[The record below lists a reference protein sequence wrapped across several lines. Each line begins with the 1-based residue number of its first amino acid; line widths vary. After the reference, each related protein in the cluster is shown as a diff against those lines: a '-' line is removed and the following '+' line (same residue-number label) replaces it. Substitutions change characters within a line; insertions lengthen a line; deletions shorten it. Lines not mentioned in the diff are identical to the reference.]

1 MFSNLKSILSILCL
15 GCIWSTFIACQDEPP
30 YYDKTLRDV
39 IVGEYLV
46 NETNEIII
54 FSNQGWFNYMESVQ
68 YPEDDILGNYVVD
81 EKKSNIIYCT
91 YYVES
96 EDKEVTDTMK
106 LKSFIGTNN
115 TLQVENLPTH
125 NGTTMLLTRQ
135 K

>member
-1 MFSNLKSILSILCL
+1 MFNKIKSILIILCL
-15 GCIWSTFIACQDEPP
+15 GCIWSTFIACQDDP

-46 NETNEIII
+46 NETNETII
-54 FSNQGWFNYMESVQ
+54 FSDQGWFNYVESIQ
-68 YPEDDILGNYVVD
+68 YPEDDIFGNYIVD
-81 EKKSNIIYCT
+81 EKNSNIIYCT

>member
-1 MFSNLKSILSILCL
+1 MKKKIIKRETRPLDFVLTPEGN
-15 GCIWSTFIACQDEPP
+15 IA
-30 YYDKTLRDV
+30 
-39 IVGEYLV
+39 LV
-46 NETNEIII
+46 NETNETII
-54 FSNQGWFNYMESVQ
+54 FSDQGWFNYVESIK
-68 YPEDDILGNYVVD
+68 YPEDDIFGNYVVD
-81 EKKSNIIYCT
+81 EKNSNIIYCT
-91 YYVES
+91 YYIES

>member
-1 MFSNLKSILSILCL
+1 M
-15 GCIWSTFIACQDEPP
+15 
-30 YYDKTLRDV
+30 RDV

-46 NETNEIII
+46 NETNETII
-54 FSNQGWFNYMESVQ
+54 FSDQGWFNYVESIQ
-68 YPEDDILGNYVVD
+68 YPEDDIFGNYVVD
-81 EKKSNIIYCT
+81 EKNSNIIYCT